1 MTALIIF
8 SFFFFFSYINAIV
21 QCLCHTEE
29 IASYILGK
37 TYEIDMRNIK
47 NAIIDNTQ
55 SVNFKVTKIFIQ
67 IFQTL
72 WNNSSNTT
80 SKILYDFKSIIANLN
95 KQYSGNE
102 QNDAQEFLSFFINT
116 IHDELNLSNIQRYR
130 QQNKLSIS
138 SDLTHRAW
146 LEYIDANQSI
156 ITSIF
161 SAQLHST
168 LCCNQCK
175 KESQTF
181 EPYLFLSLPIPQKII
196 KPVFIT
202 VVFLN
207 QSPKQLQIGL
217 CLPITNIVKDVRE
230 AIAQQSN
237 LEPNDVNLILLNY
250 FLILIF
256 FSLFFW
262 KFINIMVFLK
272 SFMILNLSLVLQKMF
287 MQYNFLLQLPK
298 VQKN

>member
-1 MTALIIF
+1 
-8 SFFFFFSYINAIV
+8 
-21 QCLCHTEE
+21 
-29 IASYILGK
+29 
-37 TYEIDMRNIK
+37 MRNIK
-47 NAIIDNTQ
+47 NAITDNSQ

-102 QNDAQEFLSFFINT
+102 QNDAQEFLSFLINT
-116 IHDELNLSNIQRYR
+116 IHDELNLVHAQRYR
-130 QQNKLSIS
+130 QKNKLS
-138 SDLTHRAW
+138 DLNHRAW

-217 CLPITNIVKDVRE
+217 CLPITNTVKDVRE

-237 LEPNDVNLILLNY
+237 LELNDVN
-250 FLILIF
+250 
-256 FSLFFW
+256 
-262 KFINIMVFLK
+262 
-272 SFMILNLSLVLQKMF
+272 
-287 MQYNFLLQLPK
+287 
-298 VQKN
+298 